1 MHSEVSSIMSHFA
14 QLNEN
19 NTVINVIVG
28 PVDMT
33 DAEAEAWVEANLE
46 GRWLRTSYNTF
57 CGVHY
62 NSEGNPDEGTPF
74 RKNYAIIGGIY
85 DEERDAFFRAKPTP
99 EHIISEELWDWV
111 LPTP

>member
-1 MHSEVSSIMSHFA
+1 MAHFA
-14 QLNEN
+14 KLDNDN
-19 NTVINVIVG
+19 KVINVIVG
-28 PVDMT
+28 PSNIT

-46 GRWLRTSYNTF
+46 GRWLRTSYNTY

-62 NSEGNPDEGTPF
+62 NSEGMPDQGIPF
-74 RKNYAIIGGIY
+74 RKNYAIIGGFY

-99 EHIISEELWDWV
+99 EHVISEETWDWI